1 MAGESPT
8 NGRVVIFSRSPQPP
22 PFSLRS
28 PTPVLLPSFQGGGGC
43 CSKGRR
49 TGSVAVCHF
58 LLLLGVLLFLRQ
70 RRCQLSSVREDCN
83 NLPLLHR
90 SLLHPLFYRAAAA
103 VGRRGSDRHFLPLSS
118 FQESG
123 KGGQSNLLCRL
134 FRLRASA
141 PFASAAADKNR
152 MKFLFENHQSL
163 PSLREEGEEKG
174 KAASVLFFCRSPFF
188 LGRRS
193 YAKREEEKPLFV
205 SLSFS
210 ERRK

>member
-1 MAGESPT
+1 MNLLPTGEWSFSVGPPNPLLSP
-8 NGRVVIFSRSPQPP
+8 SLPP
-22 PFSLRS
+22 PQYYYPLFKEGVVVAAR
-28 PTPVLLPSFQGGGGC
+28 GGGRGAWQ
-43 CSKGRR
+43 SAIFFSFS
-49 TGSVAVCHF
+49 GSFSSSA
-58 LLLLGVLLFLRQ
+58 Q

-103 VGRRGSDRHFLPLSS
+103 AGRRGSDRHFLPLSF

-174 KAASVLFFCRSPFF
+174 KAAAVLFFCRSPFF